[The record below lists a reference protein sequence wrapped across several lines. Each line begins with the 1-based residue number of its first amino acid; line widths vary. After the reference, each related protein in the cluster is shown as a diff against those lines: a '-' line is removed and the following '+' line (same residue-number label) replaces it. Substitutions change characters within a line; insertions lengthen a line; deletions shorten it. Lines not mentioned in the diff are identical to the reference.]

1 MLSLVAMRPY
11 LAILRPNNILLTL
24 FTQGVFMIAASRT
37 SYFNIDWSNII
48 WPESLLIILTC
59 CLTAAGGYI
68 INDLFDVETDHI
80 NRPNKRILKRDISH
94 KAAIVYYIILTT
106 LGQICGYYAGLG
118 IGLFA
123 SAIAVLL
130 YFYSSDLKAMGLPGN
145 SLIAFMSGSVIY
157 IASRGIHEIHSAY
170 FAEYAFL
177 AFLLTMA
184 RELVKDAEDI
194 EGDKEQGC
202 ETFPILYGTRKTNIL
217 SNVILALIVIFLV
230 TAAYLLSIAPFFNVK
245 STIEIHR
252 FVYPAFLVL
261 ALVPMILKSMWM
273 IGKANNKRDYKKIS
287 KWLKL
292 TMLVGLISV
301 LFSAP

>member
-37 SYFNIDWSNII
+37 SYFNIEWSNII
-48 WPESLLIILTC
+48 WPESILIILTC

-68 INDLFDVETDHI
+68 INDLFDVETDHV

-94 KAAIVYYIILTT
+94 KAAIVYYIILTA

-157 IASRGIHEIHSAY
+157 IASRGIHEINSAY

-184 RELVKDAEDI
+184 RELVKDAEDV

-202 ETFPILYGTRKTNIL
+202 ETFPILHGTRKTNIL
-217 SNVILALIVIFLV
+217 SNVILALIAIFLV
-230 TAAYLLSIAPFFNVK
+230 TAAYLLSIEPFFNVK
-245 STIEIHR
+245 STIEIHS
-252 FVYPAFLVL
+252 FIYPAFLLL

-292 TMLVGLISV
+292 TMLIGLISV

>member
-68 INDLFDVETDHI
+68 INDLFDVETDHV

-94 KAAIVYYIILTT
+94 KAAIVYYIILTA

-157 IASRGIHEIHSAY
+157 IASRGIHEINSAY

-202 ETFPILYGTRKTNIL
+202 ETFPILHGTRKTNIL

-230 TAAYLLSIAPFFNVK
+230 TAAYLLSIQPFFNVK
-245 STIEIHR
+245 STIEIHS
-252 FVYPAFLVL
+252 FIYPTFLLL

-273 IGKANNKRDYKKIS
+273 IGKSNNKRDYKKIS

-292 TMLVGLISV
+292 TMLIGLISV

>member
-1 MLSLVAMRPY
+1 LLSLVAMRPY

-48 WPESLLIILTC
+48 WPESVLIILTC

-94 KAAIVYYIILTT
+94 KAAIVYYIILTA

-202 ETFPILYGTRKTNIL
+202 ETFPILHGTRKTNIL
-217 SNVILALIVIFLV
+217 SNIILALIVIFLV
-230 TAAYLLSIAPFFNVK
+230 TAAYLLSIEPFFNVK

>member
-1 MLSLVAMRPY
+1 LLSLVAMRPY

-230 TAAYLLSIAPFFNVK
+230 TAAYLLSIEPFFNVK

>member
-37 SYFNIDWSNII
+37 SYFTIDWTNII
-48 WPESLLIILTC
+48 WPESVLIILTC

-68 INDLFDVETDHI
+68 INDLFDVESDHI

-94 KAAIVYYIILTT
+94 KAAIVYYIILTA

-184 RELVKDAEDI
+184 RELMKDAEDI

-202 ETFPILYGTRKTNIL
+202 ETFPILHGTRKTNIL

-230 TAAYLLSIAPFFNVK
+230 TASYLLSIEPFLNVK
-245 STIEIHR
+245 SPSEIHH
-252 FVYPAFLVL
+252 FLFPAFLVL
-261 ALVPMILKSMWM
+261 ALVPMILKSIWM

>member
-1 MLSLVAMRPY
+1 MRPY
-11 LAILRPNNILLTL
+11 LTILRPNNILLTL

-37 SYFNIDWSNII
+37 SSFNIDWSNII

-68 INDLFDVETDHI
+68 INDLFDVETDHV

-94 KAAIVYYIILTT
+94 KAAIVYYIILTA

-157 IASRGIHEIHSAY
+157 IASRGIHEINSAY

-184 RELVKDAEDI
+184 RELVKDAEDV

-202 ETFPILYGTRKTNIL
+202 ETFPILHGTRKTNIL

-230 TAAYLLSIAPFFNVK
+230 TAAYLLSIEPFFNVK
-245 STIEIHR
+245 STIEIHS
-252 FVYPAFLVL
+252 FIYPAFLLL

-292 TMLVGLISV
+292 TMLIGLISV

>member
-94 KAAIVYYIILTT
+94 KAAIVYYIILTA

-157 IASRGIHEIHSAY
+157 IASRGIHEINSAY

-184 RELVKDAEDI
+184 RELVKDAEDV

-202 ETFPILYGTRKTNIL
+202 ETFPILHGTRKTNIL

-230 TAAYLLSIAPFFNVK
+230 TAAYLLSIEPFFNVK
-245 STIEIHR
+245 STIEIHS
-252 FVYPAFLVL
+252 FIYPAFLLL

-292 TMLVGLISV
+292 TMLIGLISV

>member
-1 MLSLVAMRPY
+1 
-11 LAILRPNNILLTL
+11 
-24 FTQGVFMIAASRT
+24 MIAASRT
-37 SYFNIDWSNII
+37 SYFTIDWTNII
-48 WPESLLIILTC
+48 WPESVLIILTC

-94 KAAIVYYIILTT
+94 KAAIVYYIILTAI
-106 LGQICGYYAGLG
+106 GQICGYYAGLG

-184 RELVKDAEDI
+184 RELMKDAEDI
-194 EGDKEQGC
+194 EGDKEQDC
-202 ETFPILYGTRKTNIL
+202 ETFPILHGTRKTNIL

-230 TAAYLLSIAPFFNVK
+230 TAAYLLSIEPFLNIK
-245 STIEIHR
+245 SPIEIHH
-252 FVYPAFLVL
+252 FLFPTFL
-261 ALVPMILKSMWM
+261 LMGLVPMILKSMWM
-273 IGKANNKRDYKKIS
+273 IAKANKKRDYKKIS

>member
-68 INDLFDVETDHI
+68 INDLFDVETDHV

-94 KAAIVYYIILTT
+94 KAAIVYYIILTA

-157 IASRGIHEIHSAY
+157 IASRGIHEINSAY

-184 RELVKDAEDI
+184 RELVKDAEDV

-202 ETFPILYGTRKTNIL
+202 ETFPILHGTRKTNIL

-230 TAAYLLSIAPFFNVK
+230 TAAYLLSIEPFFNVK
-245 STIEIHR
+245 STIEIQS
-252 FVYPAFLVL
+252 FIYPAFLLL

-287 KWLKL
+287 KWPKL
-292 TMLVGLISV
+292 TMLIGLISV

>member
-68 INDLFDVETDHI
+68 INDLFDVETDHV

-94 KAAIVYYIILTT
+94 KAAIVYYIILTA

-157 IASRGIHEIHSAY
+157 IASRGIHEINSAY

-184 RELVKDAEDI
+184 RELVKDAEDV

-202 ETFPILYGTRKTNIL
+202 ETFPILHGTRKTNIL

-230 TAAYLLSIAPFFNVK
+230 TAAYLLSIEPFFNVK
-245 STIEIHR
+245 STIEIQS
-252 FVYPAFLVL
+252 FIYPAFLLL

-287 KWLKL
+287 KWLKM
-292 TMLVGLISV
+292 TMLIGLISV

>member
-68 INDLFDVETDHI
+68 INDLFDVETDHV

-94 KAAIVYYIILTT
+94 KAAIVYYIILTA

-157 IASRGIHEIHSAY
+157 IASRGIHEINSAY

-184 RELVKDAEDI
+184 RELVKDAEDV

-202 ETFPILYGTRKTNIL
+202 ETFPILHGTRKTNIL

-230 TAAYLLSIAPFFNVK
+230 TAAYLLSIEPFFNVK
-245 STIEIHR
+245 STIEIHS
-252 FVYPAFLVL
+252 FIYPAFLLL

-287 KWLKL
+287 KWLKM
-292 TMLVGLISV
+292 TMLIGLISV

>member
-1 MLSLVAMRPY
+1 LLSLVAMRPY

-48 WPESLLIILTC
+48 WPESVLIILTC

-94 KAAIVYYIILTT
+94 KAAIVYYIILTA

-230 TAAYLLSIAPFFNVK
+230 TAAYLLSIEPFFNVK

>member
-1 MLSLVAMRPY
+1 MRPY

-37 SYFNIDWSNII
+37 SYFTIDWTNII
-48 WPESLLIILTC
+48 WPESVLIILTC

-80 NRPNKRILKRDISH
+80 NRPNKRILKRDISY
-94 KAAIVYYIILTT
+94 KAAIVYYIILTAI
-106 LGQICGYYAGLG
+106 GQICGYYAGLG

-184 RELVKDAEDI
+184 RELMKDAEDI
-194 EGDKEQGC
+194 EGDKEQDC
-202 ETFPILYGTRKTNIL
+202 ETFPILHGTRKTNIL

-230 TAAYLLSIAPFFNVK
+230 TAAYLLSIEPFLNIK
-245 STIEIHR
+245 SPIEIHH
-252 FVYPAFLVL
+252 FLFPTFL
-261 ALVPMILKSMWM
+261 LMGLVPMILKSMWM
-273 IGKANNKRDYKKIS
+273 IAKANKKRDYKKIS

>member
-1 MLSLVAMRPY
+1 MRPY

-48 WPESLLIILTC
+48 WPESVLIVLTC

-94 KAAIVYYIILTT
+94 KAAIVYYIILTA

-230 TAAYLLSIAPFFNVK
+230 TAAYLLSIEPFFNVK
-245 STIEIHR
+245 SAIEIHR

>member
-1 MLSLVAMRPY
+1 MRPY

-37 SYFNIDWSNII
+37 SYFTIDWTNII
-48 WPESLLIILTC
+48 WPESVLIILTC

-94 KAAIVYYIILTT
+94 KAAIVYYIILTA

-184 RELVKDAEDI
+184 RELMKDAEDI

-202 ETFPILYGTRKTNIL
+202 ETFPILHGTRKTNIL
-217 SNVILALIVIFLV
+217 SNVILALILIFLIV
-230 TAAYLLSIAPFFNVK
+230 AAYLLSIEPFLNVK
-245 STIEIHR
+245 SPIEIHH
-252 FVYPAFLVL
+252 FLFPAFLVL
-261 ALVPMILKSMWM
+261 ALVPMILKSIWM

>member
-1 MLSLVAMRPY
+1 LLSLVAMRPY

-48 WPESLLIILTC
+48 WPESVLIVLTC

-94 KAAIVYYIILTT
+94 KAAIVYYIILTA

-230 TAAYLLSIAPFFNVK
+230 TAAYLLSIEPFFNVK
-245 STIEIHR
+245 SAIEIHR

>member
-68 INDLFDVETDHI
+68 INDLFDVETDHV

-94 KAAIVYYIILTT
+94 KAAIVYYIILTA

-157 IASRGIHEIHSAY
+157 IASRGIHEINSAY

-202 ETFPILYGTRKTNIL
+202 ETFPILHGTRKTNIL
-217 SNVILALIVIFLV
+217 SNVILALIVIFLM
-230 TAAYLLSIAPFFNVK
+230 TAAYLLSIQPFFNVK
-245 STIEIHR
+245 STIEIHS
-252 FVYPAFLVL
+252 FIYPTFLVL

-292 TMLVGLISV
+292 TMLIGLISV

>member
-94 KAAIVYYIILTT
+94 KAAIVYYIILTAI
-106 LGQICGYYAGLG
+106 GQICGYYAGLG

-230 TAAYLLSIAPFFNVK
+230 TAAYLLSIEPFLNVK
-245 STIEIHR
+245 STIEIHH

>member
-1 MLSLVAMRPY
+1 LLSLVAMRPY

-48 WPESLLIILTC
+48 WPESVLIVLTC

-94 KAAIVYYIILTT
+94 KAAIVYYIILTA

-230 TAAYLLSIAPFFNVK
+230 TAAYLLSIEPFFNVK

-261 ALVPMILKSMWM
+261 ALVPMIIKSMWM

-292 TMLVGLISV
+292 TMMVGLISV

>member
-1 MLSLVAMRPY
+1 MRPY

-94 KAAIVYYIILTT
+94 KAAIVYYIILTA

-202 ETFPILYGTRKTNIL
+202 ETFPILHGTRKTNIL
-217 SNVILALIVIFLV
+217 SNVILTLIVIFLV
-230 TAAYLLSIAPFFNVK
+230 TAAYLLSIEPFFNVK
-245 STIEIHR
+245 SPIETHHFI
-252 FVYPAFLVL
+252 FPAFLVL

-273 IGKANNKRDYKKIS
+273 IGKANSKRDYKKIS

>member
-94 KAAIVYYIILTT
+94 KAAIVYYIILTA

-157 IASRGIHEIHSAY
+157 IASRGIHEINSAY

-184 RELVKDAEDI
+184 RELVKDAEDV

-202 ETFPILYGTRKTNIL
+202 ETFPILHGTRKTNIL
-217 SNVILALIVIFLV
+217 SNVILALIAIFLV
-230 TAAYLLSIAPFFNVK
+230 TAAYLLSIEPFFNVK
-245 STIEIHR
+245 STIEIHS
-252 FVYPAFLVL
+252 FIYPAFLLL

-292 TMLVGLISV
+292 TMLIGLISV

>member
-1 MLSLVAMRPY
+1 LLSLVAMRPY

-68 INDLFDVETDHI
+68 INDLFDVETDHV

-94 KAAIVYYIILTT
+94 KAAIVYYIILTA

-157 IASRGIHEIHSAY
+157 IASRGIHEINSAY

-184 RELVKDAEDI
+184 RELVKDAEDV

-202 ETFPILYGTRKTNIL
+202 ETFPILHGTRKTNIL

-230 TAAYLLSIAPFFNVK
+230 TAAYLLSIEPFFNVK
-245 STIEIHR
+245 STIEIHS
-252 FVYPAFLVL
+252 FIYPAFLLL

-292 TMLVGLISV
+292 TMLIGLISV

>member
-1 MLSLVAMRPY
+1 MRPY

-68 INDLFDVETDHI
+68 INDLFDVETDHV

-94 KAAIVYYIILTT
+94 KAAIVYYIILTA

-157 IASRGIHEIHSAY
+157 IASRGIHEINSAY

-184 RELVKDAEDI
+184 RELVKDAEDV

-202 ETFPILYGTRKTNIL
+202 ETFPILHGTRKTNIF

-230 TAAYLLSIAPFFNVK
+230 TAAYLLSIEPFFNVK
-245 STIEIHR
+245 STIEIHS
-252 FVYPAFLVL
+252 FIYPAFLLL

-292 TMLVGLISV
+292 TMLIGLISV

>member
-68 INDLFDVETDHI
+68 INDLFDVETDHV

-94 KAAIVYYIILTT
+94 KAAIVYYIILTA

-157 IASRGIHEIHSAY
+157 IASRGIHEINSAY

-184 RELVKDAEDI
+184 RELVKDAEDV

-202 ETFPILYGTRKTNIL
+202 ETFPILHGTRKTNIF

-230 TAAYLLSIAPFFNVK
+230 TAAYLLSIEPFFNVK
-245 STIEIHR
+245 STIEIQS
-252 FVYPAFLVL
+252 FIYPAFLLL

-292 TMLVGLISV
+292 TMLIGLISV

>member
-68 INDLFDVETDHI
+68 INDLFDVETDHV

-157 IASRGIHEIHSAY
+157 IASRGIHEINSAY

-184 RELVKDAEDI
+184 RELVKDAEDV

-202 ETFPILYGTRKTNIL
+202 ETFPILHGTRKTNIL

-230 TAAYLLSIAPFFNVK
+230 TAAYLLSIEPFFNVK
-245 STIEIHR
+245 STIEIQS
-252 FVYPAFLVL
+252 FIYPAFLLL

-292 TMLVGLISV
+292 TMLIGLISV

>member
-1 MLSLVAMRPY
+1 LLSLVAMRPY

-202 ETFPILYGTRKTNIL
+202 ETFPILHGTRKTNIL

-230 TAAYLLSIAPFFNVK
+230 TAAYLLSIEPFFNVK

>member
-1 MLSLVAMRPY
+1 MRPY

-94 KAAIVYYIILTT
+94 KAAIVYYIILTA

-230 TAAYLLSIAPFFNVK
+230 TAAYLLSIEPFFNVK
-245 STIEIHR
+245 SAIEIHR

-292 TMLVGLISV
+292 TMMVGLISV

>member
-230 TAAYLLSIAPFFNVK
+230 TAAYLLSIEPFFNVK

>member
-37 SYFNIDWSNII
+37 RYFNIDWSNII

-94 KAAIVYYIILTT
+94 KAAIVYYIILTA

-157 IASRGIHEIHSAY
+157 IASRGIHEINSAY

-184 RELVKDAEDI
+184 RELVKDAEDV

-202 ETFPILYGTRKTNIL
+202 ETFPILHGTRKTNIL

-230 TAAYLLSIAPFFNVK
+230 TAAYLLSIEPFFNVK
-245 STIEIHR
+245 STIEIHS
-252 FVYPAFLVL
+252 FIYPAFLLL

-292 TMLVGLISV
+292 TMLIGLISV

>member
-157 IASRGIHEIHSAY
+157 IASRGIHEINSAY

-184 RELVKDAEDI
+184 RELVKDAEDV

-202 ETFPILYGTRKTNIL
+202 ETFPILHGTRKTNIL

-230 TAAYLLSIAPFFNVK
+230 TAAYLLSIEPFFNVK
-245 STIEIHR
+245 STIEIQS
-252 FVYPAFLVL
+252 FIYPAFLLL

-292 TMLVGLISV
+292 TMLIGLISV

>member
-68 INDLFDVETDHI
+68 INDLFDVETDHV

-94 KAAIVYYIILTT
+94 KAAIVYYIILTA

-157 IASRGIHEIHSAY
+157 IASRGIHEINSAY

-184 RELVKDAEDI
+184 RELVKDAEDV

-202 ETFPILYGTRKTNIL
+202 ETFPILHGTRKTNIL

-230 TAAYLLSIAPFFNVK
+230 TAAYLLSIEPFFNVK
-245 STIEIHR
+245 STIEIQS
-252 FVYPAFLVL
+252 FIYPAFLLL